1 MGLRKDKLHTGMFCG
16 SMHSF
21 VAAST
26 LALFTPGGFRD
37 CRECNIESS
46 SWAAGFW
53 AEKCAMTMYLRNLDY
68 SMRRGTGNQKFFASL
83 EWKSVREEMAGLKQ
97 SKGETVKL

>member
-1 MGLRKDKLHTGMFCG
+1 MQSL
-16 SMHSF
+16 

-26 LALFTPGGFRD
+26 FALFTPGGFRD
-37 CRECNIESS
+37 CRDCSIESS

-68 SMRRGTGNQKFFASL
+68 SMRRGTGNQKFC
-83 EWKSVREEMAGLKQ
+83 
-97 SKGETVKL
+97 KLIE